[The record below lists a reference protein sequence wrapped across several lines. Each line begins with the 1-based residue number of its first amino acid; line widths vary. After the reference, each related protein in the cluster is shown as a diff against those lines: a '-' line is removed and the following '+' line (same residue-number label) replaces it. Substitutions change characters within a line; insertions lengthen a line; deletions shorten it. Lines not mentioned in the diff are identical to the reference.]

1 MSTKKITSANAL
13 KRERE
18 GGGGRGN
25 LFKCFFLKRK
35 MELLL
40 IQTK

>member
-18 GGGGRGN
+18 GGGGEEIY
-25 LFKCFFLKRK
+25 LSVFF
-35 MELLL
+35 
-40 IQTK
+40 

>member
-1 MSTKKITSANAL
+1 MRTKKITSANAL
-13 KRERE
+13 KREWE
-18 GGGGRGN
+18 GGGGEEIY
-25 LFKCFFLKRK
+25 FSVFLKRK

>member
-1 MSTKKITSANAL
+1 MSTKKITSAL
-13 KRERE
+13 KERE
-18 GGGGRGN
+18 GGGGGRGN